1 MIIEI
6 LLAVLIIV
14 IVSFGLYYFFR
25 GSSGK
30 ISLARPVESRVD
42 EYLDRRF
49 EEMVNEWDLVGRTGL
64 NRFRDEKSPVLAGD
78 EVKLKDL
85 RGFSQEM
92 NANLNDLEMRLD
104 ALEKDLGRTGKDQS

>member
-14 IVSFGLYYFFR
+14 IVAFGLYYFFR

-30 ISLARPVESRVD
+30 ISLTRPVESRID

-49 EEMVNEWDLVGRTGL
+49 EEMVDEWDLVGRTGL
-64 NRFRDEKSPVLAGD
+64 NRFREEKGPVLAAD
-78 EVKLKDL
+78 EVKLEDL
-85 RGFSQEM
+85 RNFSQEM
-92 NANLNDLEMRLD
+92 NTNLNELEMRLD
-104 ALEKDLGRTGKDQS
+104 ALEKTLGRA